1 MSEMG
6 RIQDAR
12 YAAQNA
18 GDLPEKYFDCDNP
31 RALYQLM

>member
-1 MSEMG
+1 MAEMG

-18 GDLPEKYFDCDNP
+18 GDLPEIILNCYNP
-31 RALYQLM
+31 RDYIA